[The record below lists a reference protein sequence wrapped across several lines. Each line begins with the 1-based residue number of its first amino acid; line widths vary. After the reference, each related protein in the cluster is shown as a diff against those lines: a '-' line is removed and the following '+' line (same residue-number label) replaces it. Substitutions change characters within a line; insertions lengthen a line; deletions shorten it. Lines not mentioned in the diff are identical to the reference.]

1 MGDTYFRRDGNQI
14 IGSDGSTGYDEGNR
28 LVIEGKTYYKEGN
41 KRYFCPDDGKTYLVD
56 DGHISTLEDGIIG
69 TYDSYGSRINS
80 KTNSRGSISSTTHN
94 YQKKNKID
102 EKSAMGYYYLWECVK
117 NHIIAV
123 LVFWGIFGGIFVGIG
138 TIFENAYLGFFLG
151 LIVSIAISI
160 GIEKAV
166 KSFYEL
172 IRFGKIKGKLFLIVG
187 VLSLLFFLISC
198 YSILEEKEIIE
209 ENKQHI
215 IEDPSYSKYA
225 NERIE
230 IAENNKD
237 MAVICSISSV
247 VVAVI
252 SGGIFVLRNQSKK

>member
-1 MGDTYFRRDGNQI
+1 MENKEIEIKINEVLDKIRPYLENDGGSVKFNRYENGI
-14 IGSDGSTGYDEGNR
+14 VYVTLIGACAG
-28 LVIEGKTYYKEGN
+28 
-41 KRYFCPDDGKTYLVD
+41 CPMAA
-56 DGHISTLEDGIIG
+56 STLEDGIIG